1 MRVLSYDP
9 QDDSFFVD
17 AAWDEYRQPAAE
29 YEIDAGGADAEEV
42 IEIQKDYRRE
52 LAEEVFDA
60 SYPFRQ
66 YLRDL
71 YGIDDMPEVCLV
83 VKRDLSGLWVDHHPF
98 HHLWNGESPWIK
110 IKPAAIRDLTELAA
124 GEYGVCLPRL
134 RGKEIRAGL
143 HRQRLQEKSA
153 GAGAVPAG
161 KHAGAV
167 LRRGIERHRK
177 EEGRPSFLFF
187 FSGSSGGAQ

>member
-9 QDDSFFVD
+9 QDDFFFVD
-17 AAWDEYRQPAAE
+17 ATWDEYRQLAAE

-60 SYPFRQ
+60 SYPFQQ

-83 VKRDLSGLWVDHHPF
+83 VKRDLSALWVDQYDHPF

-124 GEYGVCLPRL
+124 LE
-134 RGKEIRAGL
+134 
-143 HRQRLQEKSA
+143 
-153 GAGAVPAG
+153 PA
-161 KHAGAV
+161 
-167 LRRGIERHRK
+167 ERERK
-177 EEGRPSFLFF
+177 DV
-187 FSGSSGGAQ
+187 